1 MLGSIHGVISPIETY
16 LFGAVNAAPTISKIL
31 EVLIMVRH
39 ENKNGSVNVSTSVYT
54 DIVGTAASNCFGVKG
69 MAARSVTDGVY
80 HLLRKEAV
88 GKGVKVQFHED
99 NSISIDLHIVV
110 DNGVNLNAVGAS
122 IISEVKYVVTSTT
135 GTEVRA
141 VNVYIDS
148 MMIG

>member
-1 MLGSIHGVISPIETY
+1 MYLKNIREICLNFQFSIINFKFT
-16 LFGAVNAAPTISKIL
+16 IL

-80 HLLRKEAV
+80 HLLRKESV

-99 NSISIDLHIVV
+99 NTISIDLHIIV

-148 MMIG
+148 MTIG